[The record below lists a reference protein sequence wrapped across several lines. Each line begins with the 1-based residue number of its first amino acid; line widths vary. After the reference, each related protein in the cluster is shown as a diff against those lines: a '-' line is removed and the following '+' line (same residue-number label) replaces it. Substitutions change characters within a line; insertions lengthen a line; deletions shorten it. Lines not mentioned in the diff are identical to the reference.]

1 MERIYASIDLK
12 SFYASVECKERGLD
26 PLKTNL
32 VVADDSRTEKTIC
45 LAVSPSLKAY
55 GIPGRARLYEV
66 IQKVKAVNNGR
77 KIYATNHTFT
87 GKSYDDIE
95 LKKDK
100 NLELAYIIA
109 PPRMAHYMEYSTKIY
124 NIYLKYISS
133 EDIFPYSIDEIF
145 CDLTNYLKTYQMTAK
160 ELVTKIIRD
169 VTEENQNCYKIL
181 QLYLNTL
188 YTISETDKDP
198 ELILAIFKMKLLCF
212 LGFTPRVTECT
223 NCTEKEKFKFF
234 SIKDN
239 GFKCDSCAKQD
250 KSCLNM
256 SESTKNAIKYIVLSP
271 AKKLYSFNLKDE
283 SLNELKL
290 ITKVFFDEKL
300 EKQYKM

>member
-1 MERIYASIDLK
+1 MGTIK
-12 SFYASVECKERGLD
+12 SNGIIISENNLGDYDKMLTMLTPGLG
-26 PLKTNL
+26 KISC
-32 VVADDSRTEKTIC
+32 VAK
-45 LAVSPSLKAY
+45 
-55 GIPGRARLYEV
+55 GARRPKSTLLS
-66 IQKVKAVNNGR
+66 
-77 KIYATNHTFT
+77 ATQFLCF
-87 GKSYDDIE
+87 G
-95 LKKDK
+95 
-100 NLELAYIIA
+100 
-109 PPRMAHYMEYSTKIY
+109 EYLMYKGANTY
-124 NIYLKYISS
+124 NINSCETIEVFYNIRT
-133 EDIFPYSIDEIF
+133 
-145 CDLTNYLKTYQMTAK
+145 DLDKLNYA
-160 ELVTKIIRD
+160 VHITKIIRD

-223 NCTEKEKFKFF
+223 SCTEKEKFKFF